1 MKLIALKAMLIL
13 FGSGKNISDTNYW
26 YLIFVLD
33 FIFSFISNISYLLEH
48 ILKTMFRF
56 AEGCIHDIRV
66 YNQLGCDGDL
76 AREQKNIS
84 NMFKESEMDLTEYY
98 ET

>member
-1 MKLIALKAMLIL
+1 
-13 FGSGKNISDTNYW
+13 
-26 YLIFVLD
+26 
-33 FIFSFISNISYLLEH
+33 
-48 ILKTMFRF
+48 MFRF